1 MIVHPNPFPLQTLA
15 VSIRRTLAGVMG
27 NHDRR
32 HHKATTHKLFAKT
45 QHVLVIRDTEVLT
58 HLIPLDI
65 FGRKDD
71 EDLQRVTELREHTQL
86 TIRQKTRQHTA
97 GVHVIEEF
105 TT

>member
-1 MIVHPNPFPLQTLA
+1 MGVALNQIMIVHPDTFSLQTLTIR
-15 VSIRRTLAGVMG
+15 IRRTLAGVMG

-32 HHKATTHKLFAKT
+32 DHKAATHELFAKT

-71 EDLQRVTELREHTQL
+71 EDLQ
-86 TIRQKTRQHTA
+86 
-97 GVHVIEEF
+97 
-105 TT
+105 